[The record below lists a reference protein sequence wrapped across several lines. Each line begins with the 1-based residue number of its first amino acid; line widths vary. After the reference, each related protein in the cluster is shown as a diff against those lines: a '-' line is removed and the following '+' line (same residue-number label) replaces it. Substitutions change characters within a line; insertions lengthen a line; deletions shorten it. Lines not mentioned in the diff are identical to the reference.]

1 MVMKVRPVYTSLDIM
16 EWISRLRP
24 VIALLLMLSAS
35 AQVNGDAQI
44 GYYIPSGQ
52 TGKYELLR
60 VEPPS
65 MLMYKYDAEALVAS
79 CDVLSTA
86 SERWSS
92 VESIGVCVET
102 SASSDSDIMTTGYYR
117 GETCN
122 GTSAQGF
129 YVGSADTRTASVTV
143 SFGW

>member
-1 MVMKVRPVYTSLDIM
+1 VDI
-16 EWISRLRP
+16 SAPAFHR
-24 VIALLLMLSAS
+24 IAAH
-35 AQVNGDAQI
+35 AE
-44 GYYIPSGQ
+44 GQ

-92 VESIGVCVET
+92 VGSIGVCVET

-129 YVGSADTRTASVTV
+129 YVGSAVHGPPLSPSVSGVESTNL
-143 SFGW
+143 SISAADPTLDSDAKLIP